1 MRLAISSLP
10 KSTIFYYHFRSKWVE
25 WQSNPTMQHIQN
37 GQWWK
42 ALGLLVLLAGLP
54 SLTRAQGDNLRY
66 NAGLYGV
73 MLTKPGVRLGAEYTF
88 LERTQPLLLGQY
100 LGLTQSVKQRWVV
113 TPQLGVYWDPLSYTA
128 WQLTVEAGH
137 IAPLVGSFV
146 RQVRLGG
153 GIHQSIFPEV
163 YEVNGSTVTPL
174 GMATRSFGA
183 ASTTLGVGYE
193 RGPNILWLNLHGL
206 VLVNYNT
213 TVLPM
218 AAAEVSY
225 QFTLNSS
232 RR

>member
-1 MRLAISSLP
+1 MVEGPRPSGSLGGP
-10 KSTIFYYHFRSKWVE
+10 AVPYAGPGRQPQV
-25 WQSNPTMQHIQN
+25 QRR
-37 GQWWK
+37 
-42 ALGLLVLLAGLP
+42 AL
-54 SLTRAQGDNLRY
+54 RRY
-66 NAGLYGV
+66 AHQARR
-73 MLTKPGVRLGAEYTF
+73 TPGRRVHLSG
-88 LERTQPLLLGQY
+88 
-100 LGLTQSVKQRWVV
+100 
-113 TPQLGVYWDPLSYTA
+113 PQLGVYWDPLSYTA